1 MNFFQFKD
9 YQSQLFIFSILKTNI
24 LNTQILKFKKINDY
38 DLEKEMLTK
47 LIYKNSDNNSLK
59 ET

>member
-47 LIYKNSDNNSLK
+47 LIYKNSVNNSLK

>member
-1 MNFFQFKD
+1 MKFFQFKD

-47 LIYKNSDNNSLK
+47 LIYKNSVNNSLK